1 MPFRGKAT
9 IGRVNGAGIGLGM
22 QTTFEKTRFLRVEV
36 DNIRFNRFNATM
48 GDPAVFT
55 SFSSES
61 LQPKTTVSRV
71 MVGYLF

>member
-22 QTTFEKTRFLRVEV
+22 QTTFEKTGFLRVEV